1 MPTVEGFA
9 YETFWTAKKQHKP
22 QEALVLKGQVLRY
35 PRAMDKF
42 FGAFDGL
49 GFRV

>member
-1 MPTVEGFA
+1 MPTVEGFVD
-9 YETFWTAKKQHKP
+9 EPFWTAKKQHKP

-42 FGAFDGL
+42 LGGVDGL